1 MSGMSGIPLS
11 VGQEE
16 KEGGRGE
23 RQFIAECKIPSLG
36 FFQQYS
42 NELKENLIYIIYI
55 YYFWAK
61 LGRNFTFQQDA
72 ELKDEVKAPHE
83 CLNNTKVNVLQ

>member
-42 NELKENLIYIIYI
+42 KELKENLLQSAKKIYI
-55 YYFWAK
+55 YIYK
-61 LGRNFTFQQDA
+61 LFLGEAWEKLHFSTGR
-72 ELKDEVKAPHE
+72 
-83 CLNNTKVNVLQ
+83 